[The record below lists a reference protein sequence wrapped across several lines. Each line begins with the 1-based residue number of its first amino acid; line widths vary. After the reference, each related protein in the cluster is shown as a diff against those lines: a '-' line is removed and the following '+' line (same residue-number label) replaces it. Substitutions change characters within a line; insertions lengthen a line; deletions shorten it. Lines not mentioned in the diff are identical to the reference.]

1 MTARHG
7 SITDFF
13 LKLSDL
19 ALLTASLGLTIV
31 YRYSPS
37 QNPAFVIDYLSERVK
52 VTNAILGFILLLSW
66 YAAFA
71 AQGLYVSHRLSSL
84 RGELREIAHAVA
96 ISSLALLVAAQLGKW
111 PTINLL
117 TVGGFGVAGFVFVA
131 PLACPWTQRESAR
144 HCRWRTTRPEVC
156 RASEASAGSRL
167 QVAGLCR

>member
-71 AQGLYVSHRLSSL
+71 AQGL
-84 RGELREIAHAVA
+84 
-96 ISSLALLVAAQLGKW
+96 
-111 PTINLL
+111 
-117 TVGGFGVAGFVFVA
+117 
-131 PLACPWTQRESAR
+131 
-144 HCRWRTTRPEVC
+144 
-156 RASEASAGSRL
+156 
-167 QVAGLCR
+167 